1 MPVSDS
7 PRVLATGASGFVGRR
22 LAAALDGRLE
32 ALGLGRD
39 TWREQL
45 KAASWK
51 DAVVIHLAARVHQG
65 GAGDEADYKR
75 DNVEKTR
82 SLAEAAAAGGAR
94 RLVFLSTI
102 KVNGEETNGTPMRA
116 ADTPQPQDAYARS
129 KWRAEQALAECAG
142 RTGLE
147 VVVVRSPLVVGPGAK
162 GNLASLLALA
172 DSPWPL
178 PFAAIEN
185 RRTFIAADDLA
196 ALLLACARV
205 PEANGH
211 TYLAGDADAVSTP
224 RLMRVLR
231 TALGRP
237 ARLFRASPALLE
249 SSAAILGL
257 GDRMRRL
264 TRSLEVDVGETLR
277 ALDWKPRAPIDD
289 ALRAMAL
296 AGRRAA

>member
-1 MPVSDS
+1 MSVSDV
-7 PRVLATGASGFVGRR
+7 PRIVATGATGFVGRR
-22 LAAALDGRLE
+22 LAAACAGGLDTLAFG
-32 ALGLGRD
+32 GD
-39 TWREQL
+39 TWREQMR
-45 KAASWK
+45 AANWK

-65 GAGDEADYKR
+65 GTGNEADYKR
-75 DNVEKTR
+75 DNEEKTR

-102 KVNGEETNGTPMRA
+102 KVNGEETQDTPMRA
-116 ADTPQPQDAYARS
+116 DDTPQPQDAYARS
-129 KWRAEQALAECAG
+129 KWRAEQALAECAA

-185 RRTFIAADDLA
+185 RRTFVAVDDLA
-196 ALLLACARV
+196 SLLLACARV
-205 PEANGH
+205 PAARGR
-211 TYLAGDADAVSTP
+211 TFLAGDPDAVSTP

-231 TALGRP
+231 AALGRP

-249 SSAAILGL
+249 SSAAILGF

-264 TRSLEVDVGETLR
+264 TRSLELEVGETQR

-296 AGRRAA
+296 ARRRAA

>member
-1 MPVSDS
+1 MSLS
-7 PRVLATGASGFVGRR
+7 EYPRLVATGASGFVGQCVT
-22 LAAALDGRLE
+22 AALERRVE
-32 ALGLGRD
+32 ALALGQEAWRD
-39 TWREQL
+39 AL
-45 KAASWK
+45 
-51 DAVVIHLAARVHQG
+51 DAVRWEEAVVLHLAARVHKAG
-65 GAGDEADYKR
+65 GGDEALYER

-82 SLAEAAAAGGAR
+82 ALAEAAAANGAR
-94 RLVFLSTI
+94 RVVFLSTI
-102 KVNGEETNGTPMRA
+102 KVNGEESRSTPMRSE
-116 ADTPQPQDAYARS
+116 DTPQPQDAYARS
-129 KWRAEQALAECAG
+129 KWRAEQALAECAR

-178 PFAAIEN
+178 PLAAIEN
-185 RRTFIAADDLA
+185 RRTLVAVDDLA
-196 ALLLACARV
+196 RLLLACARA
-205 PEANGH
+205 PEANGR
-211 TYLAGDADAVSTP
+211 TFLAGDPDAVSTP

-231 TALGRP
+231 EALGRP
-237 ARLFRASPALLE
+237 TRLFRASPSLLE